1 MTDRKGRQAPEGAK
15 GAEDDERAA
24 RQRLVEQL
32 AEDFRQTASELGCG
46 DLDPRVRAALETV
59 ARHRF
64 VPEAHRDQAYENRP
78 LPIGHG
84 QTISQPY
91 IVAAMTQLARIGSQD
106 RVLEIGTG
114 CGYQA
119 AVLAELAAELFTIE
133 TVPELAESARTRLDE
148 LGYRNVT
155 VRCGDGSQGWPE
167 QAPFDAIL
175 VTAAAP
181 EATQELLAQQL
192 APGGRLVIPVDRRG
206 LGARIGLGPD
216 QELRLLEKDETGVT
230 RVRDVL
236 PVAFVPL
243 VSGSGHHT

>member
-1 MTDRKGRQAPEGAK
+1 MTDENGR
-15 GAEDDERAA
+15 RASDAADTA
-24 RQRLVEQL
+24 RQRLL
-32 AEDFRQTASELGCG
+32 AQISEDFRQTASELGSG
-46 DLDPRVRAALETV
+46 ELDPRVRAALEAV
-59 ARHRF
+59 PRHRF

-91 IVAAMTQLARIGSQD
+91 VVAAMTQLARIGPQD

-119 AVLAELAAELFTIE
+119 AVLAELAGELFTVE
-133 TVPELAESARTRLDE
+133 TVPELAESARHRLEE
-148 LGYRNVT
+148 LGYTNVT
-155 VRCGDGSQGWPE
+155 VRCGDGSRGWPE

-181 EATQELLAQQL
+181 EAAQELLAQQL
-192 APGGRLVIPVDRRG
+192 APGGRLVIPVDRGGFGR
-206 LGARIGLGPD
+206 RIGLGPD
-216 QELRLLEKDETGVT
+216 QELRLLEKDDTGAT

-243 VSGSGHHT
+243 VSGADRDT